1 MTNWIDFFYASMFG
15 VALLL
20 SLMGVGFTAIIPGL
34 DRWNKRFFL
43 CYFSVFMLCCLSSL
57 LEMIPSF
64 FPISNAAFYV
74 ILAVESLFLSLPLP
88 MLTVYLVH
96 CRKETPRKSKL
107 LWAVV
112 ILWAVYCAIVVS
124 APFVGGFTYVTPD
137 NQYQRAP
144 LYPIALAPLLLILL
158 LNFIG
163 VMRSR
168 KLLSRKVSL
177 AFLVAILPMTAAV
190 ILQMFADVFP
200 LLDIGYVLSALSM
213 YGLVLSDQIEQD
225 RRRQQEIIHQRTSI
239 RALQMRPHFIHN
251 TLMSIYYLCQQDPE
265 KAQAVTLDFASYL
278 GKSFNAIAENELIP
292 FTEELEHTRAYLA
305 VEKARF
311 EEQLFVEFDTPHT
324 FFRLP
329 PLTLQPVVEK
339 ARFEGQLFVE
349 FDTPHTFFRLPP
361 LTLRPVVENAVKHGI
376 SPQLGPLYLSVRT
389 CAMENCSE
397 ITVEDTGPG
406 FSPADDNEP
415 HVALANIRER
425 LMLMCGGTLD
435 IATRP
440 TGGTRVTI
448 RIPMKRPP
456 AFNVESKT

>member
-1 MTNWIDFFYASMFG
+1 MMSWIDFFYASMFG

-57 LEMIPSF
+57 LETIPSF
-64 FPISNAAFYV
+64 FPISNAAFYL

-124 APFVGGFTYVTPD
+124 SPFIGSFTYITPD

-158 LNFIG
+158 LDLAGAI
-163 VMRSR
+163 RSR
-168 KLLSRKVSL
+168 KLLSRKVWL

-190 ILQMFADVFP
+190 IVQMFADVFP

-225 RRRQQEIIHQRTSI
+225 RRRQQEIAHQRTSI

-251 TLMSIYYLCQQDPE
+251 TLMSIYYLCQQDVE

-311 EEQLFVEFDTPHT
+311 EDQLFVEFDTPLT
-324 FFRLP
+324 FFKLP
-329 PLTLQPVVEK
+329 PLTLQ
-339 ARFEGQLFVE
+339 
-349 FDTPHTFFRLPP
+349 
-361 LTLRPVVENAVKHGI
+361 PVVENAVKHGI

-389 CAMENCSE
+389 SATEKASE
-397 ITVEDTGPG
+397 IIVEDTGPG

-415 HVALANIRER
+415 HIALANIRER
-425 LMLMCGGTLD
+425 LALMCGGTLE
-435 IATRP
+435 IATRE
-440 TGGTRVTI
+440 TGGTKVTI
-448 RIPMKRPP
+448 RIPLKKPP
-456 AFNVESKT
+456 VDSKTGKDIISVHE

>member
-1 MTNWIDFFYASMFG
+1 MMSWIDFFCASMFG

-20 SLMGVGFTAIIPGL
+20 SLMGVVFTAIIPGL

-57 LEMIPSF
+57 LETIPSF
-64 FPISNAAFYV
+64 FPISNAAFYL
-74 ILAVESLFLSLPLP
+74 ILTVESLFLSLPLP

-112 ILWAVYCAIVVS
+112 ILWAVYCVIVVS
-124 APFVGGFTYVTPD
+124 SPFIGSFIYITPD

-158 LNFIG
+158 LDLAGAI
-163 VMRSR
+163 RSR
-168 KLLSRKVSL
+168 KLLSRKVWL

-190 ILQMFADVFP
+190 IVQMFADVFP

-225 RRRQQEIIHQRTSI
+225 RRRQQEIAHQRTSI

-251 TLMSIYYLCQQDPE
+251 TLMSIYYLCQQDVE

-311 EEQLFVEFDTPHT
+311 EDQLFVEFDTPLT
-324 FFRLP
+324 FFKLP
-329 PLTLQPVVEK
+329 PLTLQ
-339 ARFEGQLFVE
+339 
-349 FDTPHTFFRLPP
+349 
-361 LTLRPVVENAVKHGI
+361 PVVENAVKHGI

-389 CAMENCSE
+389 SATEKASE
-397 ITVEDTGPG
+397 IIVEDSGPG
-406 FSPADDNEP
+406 FSHADDNEP
-415 HVALANIRER
+415 HIALANIRER
-425 LMLMCGGTLD
+425 LALMCGGTLE
-435 IATRP
+435 IATRE
-440 TGGTRVTI
+440 TGGTKVTI
-448 RIPMKRPP
+448 RIPMKKPEPER
-456 AFNVESKT
+456 FNSAE